1 MRGFLVLALAMA
13 GCVPRAVNE
22 RIGALEARVAG
33 LEAAGSGAN
42 LAPPR
47 ADDTL
52 VRTQFMEAEAEVAR
66 GDTAAARDTL
76 QGILD
81 ANPDPRAES
90 RIRQYLSDL
99 SIVGQPAGSL
109 ADSTVAWVQ
118 GESEWS
124 EGRHLVV
131 FFETWCPHCRRE
143 LPLVDDR
150 LAGRDASAVLLTRLS
165 RDASVESVQ
174 EFLTANDVQ
183 EPVAYVRQDVADR
196 FGITGIPA
204 AAVVEDGV
212 IIWRGHPA
220 TLEGDLLDRVLPA
233 L

>member
-1 MRGFLVLALAMA
+1 MRGFLVLALALA

-22 RIGALEARVAG
+22 RIGALEARVAA
-33 LEAAGSGAN
+33 LEAGGAGSGS
-42 LAPPR
+42 APAR
-47 ADDTL
+47 ADDSL
-52 VRTQFMEAEAEVAR
+52 VRAQFMQAEAEVAA
-66 GDTAAARDTL
+66 GDTVAARQTL

-81 ANPDPRAES
+81 ANPDPRVEQ
-90 RIRQYLSDL
+90 RIRQYMGELSV
-99 SIVGQPAGSL
+99 VGQPAGSL
-109 ADSTVAWVQ
+109 SDSTEAWVQ
-118 GESEWS
+118 GEADWS

-143 LPLVDDR
+143 LPMVDDR
-150 LAGRDASAVLLTRLS
+150 LGGRDASAVLLTRLT
-165 RDASVESVQ
+165 RDATVESVQ
-174 EFLTANDVQ
+174 EFLTTNDVQ

-196 FGITGIPA
+196 FGIQGIPA

-220 TLEGDLLDRVLPA
+220 ALEGELLDRVLPA

>member
-1 MRGFLVLALAMA
+1 MRGFLVLALALG

-22 RIGALEARVAG
+22 RIGALEARVAA
-33 LEAAGSGAN
+33 LEAGGSA
-42 LAPPR
+42 AAAR

-52 VRTQFMEAEAEVAR
+52 VRAQFMQAEAQVAD
-66 GDTAAARDTL
+66 GDTAAAIDTL

-81 ANPDPRAES
+81 ANPDPRVES
-90 RIRQYLSDL
+90 RIRQYMSELTV
-99 SIVGQPAGSL
+99 VGKPAGLL
-109 ADSTVAWVQ
+109 ADSTQAWIQ
-118 GESEWS
+118 GESEWA

-150 LAGRDASAVLLTRLS
+150 LGGRDASAVLLTRLS
-165 RDASVESVQ
+165 RDATVESVQ
-174 EFLTANDVQ
+174 EFLTENDVN
-183 EPVAYVRQDVADR
+183 EPVAYVDQSVADR
-196 FGITGIPA
+196 FGVSGIPA

-220 TLEGDLLDRVLPA
+220 ALEGDLLDRVLPA
-233 L
+233 Q